1 MAITI
6 TQDNFDKVVIQSTQP
21 VIIDVYASWCG
32 PCQQMEPIF
41 EELEK
46 ELGHLYTFAKLNV
59 DEARDISTH
68 YGVTSIPTFILI
80 KNNEVR
86 SKLLGYKSKAALKE
100 KIQEAFAD

>member
-1 MAITI
+1 MAIAI
-6 TQDNFDKVVIQSTQP
+6 TQDNFEKVVTQSIQP

-41 EELEK
+41 EELEE

-59 DEARDISTH
+59 DEARDISTR

-80 KNNEVR
+80 KDNEVK
-86 SKLLGYKSKAALKE
+86 SKLLGYKSKAVLKE